1 MPLKLRPTGPGSG
14 IDNDRPNYSV
24 YSAEWEVGRIYQT
37 RGGPDNLGRSWSDC
51 RIQRIVLNFVCLKS
65 SLVPWAPL
73 PRGALYF
80 S

>member
-1 MPLKLRPTGPGSG
+1 MPLTMRPTGFGSG
-14 IDNDRPNYSV
+14 IDKDRPDYIV
-24 YSAEWEVGRIYQT
+24 YCGEWDIGRIYQT
-37 RGGPDNLGRSWSDC
+37 RGGPDNLGRRWSDC
-51 RIQRIVLNFVCLKS
+51 RIQRIVLSFVCLKS